1 MGYSFTWKD
10 IQKICTGL
18 GMERQGKTNIWKGVG
33 GDGIKRAAT
42 IHPDHKGTL
51 GPGLAC
57 RIAKEQLKF
66 QSIEDMYRYLQNL

>member
-33 GDGIKRAAT
+33 AT
-42 IHPDHKGTL
+42 ALNAQPLYTPTTKGHWDQDW
-51 GPGLAC
+51 PVGLQ
-57 RIAKEQLKF
+57 K
-66 QSIEDMYRYLQNL
+66 NN